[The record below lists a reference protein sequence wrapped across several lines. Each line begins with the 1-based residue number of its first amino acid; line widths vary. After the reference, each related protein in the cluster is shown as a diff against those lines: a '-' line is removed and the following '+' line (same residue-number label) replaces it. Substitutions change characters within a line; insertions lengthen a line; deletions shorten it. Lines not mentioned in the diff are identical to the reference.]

1 MRIVFMGTPDIAAAC
16 LEKLLTEHMNVVAV
30 YTKPDTPQ
38 NRGMKLTQS
47 PVKRVALAHE
57 IPVYQPA
64 GFREA
69 AAVEELRAL
78 KPDVIAVVAYGRIL
92 PQVVLDIPPRGCI
105 NIHASLLPALRG
117 SGPVQWAVLR
127 GLEETGVTAMFMAA
141 EMDAGDMIAT
151 RKTPVDPNEN
161 AQSLLD
167 RLAVLGAD
175 LLAET
180 LKRLEQG
187 PVAATPQDP
196 SKVTFAPMLTKD
208 MCPIDWTRSPR
219 EIWNHIRGL
228 DPWPVA
234 TMELA
239 GKRFRVYEAAPLP
252 KTTECPPGT
261 PLAVTRTGL
270 EMACGQGGVLEIRV
284 LQADGGKTHGRAGLL
299 PGPSPSPVRRRHG
312 CKTDG
317 LRGAHRLPEAGRLVR
332 RGVEGIRPARPA
344 GPAGRGSGNPAV
356 LRRASEPDASGF
368 LPEPAGPGQ
377 APGFAAGG
385 AGHSA
390 PGPVSDFLYG

>member
-196 SKVTFAPMLTKD
+196 VQGHLCAYAHQGHVPH
-208 MCPIDWTRSPR
+208 R
-219 EIWNHIRGL
+219 L
-228 DPWPVA
+228 DQ
-234 TMELA
+234 E
-239 GKRFRVYEAAPLP
+239 
-252 KTTECPPGT
+252 PPGD
-261 PLAVTRTGL
+261 L
-270 EMACGQGGVLEIRV
+270 ESHPGPGSLACGHHGVGGETVP
-284 LQADGGKTHGRAGLL
+284 GL
-299 PGPSPSPVRRRHG
+299 
-312 CKTDG
+312 
-317 LRGAHRLPEAGRLVR
+317 
-332 RGVEGIRPARPA
+332 
-344 GPAGRGSGNPAV
+344 
-356 LRRASEPDASGF
+356 
-368 LPEPAGPGQ
+368 
-377 APGFAAGG
+377 
-385 AGHSA
+385 
-390 PGPVSDFLYG
+390 

>member
-141 EMDAGDMIAT
+141 GDGC
-151 RKTPVDPNEN
+151 RGH
-161 AQSLLD
+161 D
-167 RLAVLGAD
+167 R
-175 LLAET
+175 
-180 LKRLEQG
+180 
-187 PVAATPQDP
+187 
-196 SKVTFAPMLTKD
+196 
-208 MCPIDWTRSPR
+208 
-219 EIWNHIRGL
+219 H
-228 DPWPVA
+228 
-234 TMELA
+234 
-239 GKRFRVYEAAPLP
+239 
-252 KTTECPPGT
+252 
-261 PLAVTRTGL
+261 
-270 EMACGQGGVLEIRV
+270 
-284 LQADGGKTHGRAGLL
+284 
-299 PGPSPSPVRRRHG
+299 
-312 CKTDG
+312 
-317 LRGAHRLPEAGRLVR
+317 PED
-332 RGVEGIRPARPA
+332 
-344 GPAGRGSGNPAV
+344 SC
-356 LRRASEPDASGF
+356 
-368 LPEPAGPGQ
+368 
-377 APGFAAGG
+377 
-385 AGHSA
+385 
-390 PGPVSDFLYG
+390 